1 MASESGR
8 VGDDNKMMRGS
19 TTFTRNDVPGAA
31 DADDEA
37 AAAVVFA
44 VAVEVDVDGA
54 CGMVSMLIACG
65 ARVARM
71 DAAVAG
77 RPRRTLFT
85 VLPAI
90 AAFGLESVLSGSSSS
105 PDDTNATSAKS
116 GSNEKISFGLST
128 VTTTSAWHS
137 GGGDTV

>member
-37 AAAVVFA
+37 AAAVEFA

-54 CGMVSMLIACG
+54 CGMVSMLIAYG

-71 DAAVAG
+71 DAAVGG

-85 VLPAI
+85 VPPAI